1 MKGTVK
7 IFITGKEQGNTKA
20 FASLTIEDSI
30 CITGLKLV
38 EGKSGL
44 FVSFPQY
51 KNKEGEYKDIVF
63 PVTKEFREKLT
74 KLVVGEYEREKKNTK
89 PSDSSSDN
97 L

>member
-7 IFITGKEQGNTKA
+7 IFITGKEQGKTKA

-30 CITGLKLV
+30 CITGLKV
-38 EGKSGL
+38 VDGKSGL

-51 KNKEGEYKDIVF
+51 KNNEGEYKDIVF
-63 PVTKEFREKLT
+63 PITNEFRKKLT
-74 KLVVGEYEREKKNTK
+74 KLVLSEYERVISTNT
-89 PSDSSSDN
+89 SDSSFDT